1 MVRIIL
7 NQRGWVGGGVNK
19 FEKQASPFS
28 QNAQQTGLFNFYVE
42 SVEKAMTARGV
53 REKTDL
59 VSFELHPPLYFTGLG
74 FSSFLITSTET

>member
-1 MVRIIL
+1 MP
-7 NQRGWVGGGVNK
+7 NK
-19 FEKQASPFS
+19 F
-28 QNAQQTGLFNFYVE
+28 GLFNFYVE